1 MTNEE
6 RIEERLIHAYERG
19 YYDQVLERVKTIKQN
34 NPKIDRYELYEQAC
48 SESKQEWLK
57 KNKNE
62 H

>member
-19 YYDQVLERVKTIKQN
+19 YYNQVLERVKKIKQQ

-48 SESKQEWLK
+48 SESKQEWLQQQT
-57 KNKNE
+57 NE
-62 H
+62 Y